1 MDAFLALYSR
11 HPMVFFHLLAALA
24 ALVVGVIQLRRSS
37 MGDAGHRLW
46 GWTWVALMGTV
57 VVTSIFIRDYRMPNI
72 AGFTPIHLFT
82 LFVAWQLPLA
92 VYYAKQGRI
101 VAHRKAMRGLFFGG
115 CIAAGVFTLLP
126 GRFLGH
132 LLWHNTLG
140 LI

>member
-1 MDAFLALYSR
+1 MDALMSLYAR
-11 HPMVFFHLLAALA
+11 HPMVFFHLTAALG
-24 ALVVGVIQLRRSS
+24 ALVVGIIQLQRSKQ
-37 MGDAGHRLW
+37 GDTRHRLW
-46 GWTWVALMGTV
+46 GWTWVTLMAAV
-57 VVTSIFIRDYRMPNI
+57 VITSVFIRDYRMPNL

-92 VYYAKQGRI
+92 VYYAKSGQI

-126 GRFLGH
+126 GRFLGQQ
-132 LLWHNTLG
+132 LWHHTLG